1 MSMILYLKR
10 VEAAGPDELR
20 TSITD
25 PQEFMFGDSDNSRL
39 VDFDKAWMAIM
50 HVLTQFP
57 DLAAPAKALFMGT
70 GGTSVSSDPGYG
82 PAIYISPQVAGDL
95 KAGLDRL
102 SNDELKQRYD
112 PEAMEREYVYCA
124 DIFTHEP
131 VEGWRYLAHGLDKL
145 RRFLTD
151 CSESESGVVK
161 LLV

>member
-1 MSMILYLKR
+1 MERIGVSADRRELQVRRR
-10 VEAAGPDELR
+10 VDDDLGARVRVDHAK
-20 TSITD
+20 
-25 PQEFMFGDSDNSRL
+25 RL

-57 DLAAPAKALFMGT
+57 DLAAPAKALFIGT
-70 GGTSVSSDPGYG
+70 DGTSVSSDPGYG

-124 DIFTHEP
+124 EIFTHEP